1 MLKIPTQKLYR
12 IAYSHTREYLCIFYP
27 KLFTNYIKCDTIY
40 LRKNLKAYSY
50 KEVEQMFGGNYRE
63 YFIYL
68 EKLRRSGIT
77 NMYEAVPYL
86 MEAFPYLTKTRATNI
101 LIKWMQTYNREDYKN
116 IE

>member
-1 MLKIPTQKLYR
+1 
-12 IAYSHTREYLCIFYP
+12 
-27 KLFTNYIKCDTIY
+27 
-40 LRKNLKAYSY
+40 
-50 KEVEQMFGGNYRE
+50 MFGGNYKA

-77 NMYEAVPYL
+77 NMYGAVPYL
-86 MEAFPYLTKTRATNI
+86 MEEFPYLTESRATNI